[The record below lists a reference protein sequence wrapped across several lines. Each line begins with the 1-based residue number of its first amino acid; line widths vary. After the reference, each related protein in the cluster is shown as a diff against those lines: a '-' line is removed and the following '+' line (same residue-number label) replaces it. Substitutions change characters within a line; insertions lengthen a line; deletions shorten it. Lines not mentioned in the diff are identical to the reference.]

1 MKARFKVQHHI
12 LSGLKYVQ
20 VVKRMGVSNKMQEM
34 IVSCP
39 VTRTTAFETRLMH
52 GQGSYSPNTTDK
64 QEYEKKCMSPPLHA
78 HHCLLLIRLVV
89 ESETAP
95 SGMLARG
102 HYNAV
107 SKFIDDDQVTHLKF
121 EWSFDIKKDW

>member
-1 MKARFKVQHHI
+1 
-12 LSGLKYVQ
+12 
-20 VVKRMGVSNKMQEM
+20 M
-34 IVSCP
+34 I
-39 VTRTTAFETRLMH
+39 
-52 GQGSYSPNTTDK
+52 
-64 QEYEKKCMSPPLHA
+64 
-78 HHCLLLIRLVV
+78 V

-107 SKFIDDDQVTHLKF
+107 SKFIDDDNVTHLKF